1 MYYKYP
7 GARIYN
13 LITPKFRDCHLNC
26 SAIKVNYGEVANEL
40 IRTVMTVIYLN
51 LEMLI
56 YNGYNGLN
64 IDFFL

>member
-1 MYYKYP
+1 MRK
-7 GARIYN
+7 ISN
-13 LITPKFRDCHLNC
+13 LIKPRFRDSHLNC
-26 SAIKVNYGEVANEL
+26 SAIKENYGEVANEL
-40 IRTVMTVIYLN
+40 IRTVMTAKYLN